1 MSLHNKT
8 VLVTGSTDGIGKQT
22 ALELAR
28 MGAIVIIHGRDAHR
42 VKSTM
47 EEIHHSV
54 QGAKLESVIADFSSL
69 NQVRQMAEHIQS
81 QFPRLDVL
89 INNAG
94 VYMKKRVLSEDGYE
108 MTFAVNHLAHF
119 LLTNLLLESIRK
131 SSPARIIT
139 VSSMVHSSAKLD
151 FNNLNAEKHFAPYA
165 VYALSKL
172 ANILF
177 ANELAE
183 RLSGTGVTSNSL
195 HPGAI
200 DTKML
205 REAFNMSGAS
215 IQEGAATPVYLAT
228 SNEIEGITGQY
239 FVHKQAVPFAV
250 DPSIQKKFWGKS
262 KELVHE

>member
-1 MSLHNKT
+1 
-8 VLVTGSTDGIGKQT
+8 
-22 ALELAR
+22 
-28 MGAIVIIHGRDAHR
+28 
-42 VKSTM
+42 
-47 EEIHHSV
+47 
-54 QGAKLESVIADFSSL
+54 
-69 NQVRQMAEHIQS
+69 
-81 QFPRLDVL
+81 
-89 INNAG
+89 
-94 VYMKKRVLSEDGYE
+94 VYMKKRMLTEDGYE

-119 LLTNLLLESIRK
+119 LLTNLLLDLIK
-131 SSPARIIT
+131 KTAPARIVT

-151 FNNLNAEKHFAPYA
+151 FNNLNAEKYFEPYA

-215 IQEGAATPVYLAT
+215 TREGAATSIYLAT
-228 SNEIEGITGQY
+228 SHEIEGVTGRY
-239 FVHKQAVPFAV
+239 FVHKRVTPFAV
-250 DPSIQKKFWGKS
+250 NPDIQKNFWKKS
-262 KELVHE
+262 EELVQE